1 MLLWQPGWMDSLRTE
16 LAARSSRAVPSSSPR
31 EREEVVDVSTQGE
44 RPGGP
49 ISRIVGI
56 YQIVLRRTLEHFF
69 PGAQLEILGDRS
81 IIDWDGSSD
90 ETYFR
95 LHDDPSGMGVE
106 IEWLGTRVAF
116 QSGNPMPLLPSER
129 RMVQVIVEAIDLRFR
144 GLLNQDLS
152 HRLDRF
158 SYQTEDLIV
167 ADYLEAVSPYRVPA
181 VLEALRVAA
190 LSTYENRRV
199 SMGAMLLGTRH
210 DPAAPDRQNR
220 EGAPN
225 FNARLTAI
233 KGFHRLCDGVRTVFL
248 VDLQGDLMRLIDVSR
263 WAAAVQGSDPLVHPC
278 PQAYRDHAK
287 ATRSGGH
294 VCLVLTPAQEIKVFA
309 EGTLMFSFSDAR
321 WRLMDIPRKFAV
333 WCEAVG
339 RAGWPGLAMAVF
351 QAALNLSEARLG
363 ALFVVLR
370 DPEHSVPQL
379 LTLPDQ
385 ISREVLADDP
395 EDPDNLSPKHAK
407 RSLHHAVRGMTL
419 ADLEPSVLEA
429 IASLDGAVVIDQ
441 DGRLL
446 SFGAILR
453 IAPETL
459 EFGRAVQ
466 GARTLAA
473 LAASVHGPVI
483 KVSEDGYLTMFLKGR
498 RVWEL

>member
-1 MLLWQPGWMDSLRTE
+1 MTNG
-16 LAARSSRAVPSSSPR
+16 AAAGHSTRSGQGSSAGLGRHQEVR
-31 EREEVVDVSTQGE
+31 EVSMQGE
-44 RPGGP
+44 RSSGT
-49 ISRIVGI
+49 ISRIVGV

-69 PGAQLEILGDRS
+69 PAAQLEIVGDRS
-81 IIDWDGSSD
+81 HIDWDGTSD
-90 ETYFR
+90 RQLFR
-95 LHDDPSGMGVE
+95 LRDDTTGTGVE
-106 IEWLGTRVAF
+106 IDWLGTRLSF

-129 RMVQVIVEAIDLRFR
+129 RMVRVIVEAIDLRLR

-167 ADYLEAVSPYRVPA
+167 ADYLETASPYRVPA

-199 SMGAMLLGTRH
+199 SMGAMLLGTER
-210 DPAAPDRQNR
+210 DPTAPGWANR

-225 FNARLTAI
+225 FTARLTAI

-248 VDLQGDLMRLIDVSR
+248 VDLQGDLMRLIDVAQ
-263 WAAAVQGSDPLVHPC
+263 WAETVHGSEPPVHPC
-278 PQAYRDHAK
+278 PELYRNHAK
-287 ATRSGGH
+287 ATRNGGH
-294 VCLVLTPAQEIKVFA
+294 VCLVLSPSQEIKVFA
-309 EGTLMFSFSDAR
+309 GGTLVFSFSDAR
-321 WRLMDIPRKFAV
+321 WRLLDIPSKFAV
-333 WCEAVG
+333 WCEAIG
-339 RAGWPGLAMAVF
+339 RCGWSNLALTIF
-351 QAALNLSEARLG
+351 QAALNLSEARIG

-370 DPEHSVPQL
+370 EPENSVPQL

-385 ISREVLADDP
+385 MLREVLADDP

-407 RSLHHAVRGMTL
+407 RSLHHAVRGMNL
-419 ADLEPSVLEA
+419 AEIEPSILEA
-429 IASLDGAVVIDQ
+429 IASLDGAVVVDQ

-446 SFGAILR
+446 SFAAILR

-459 EFGRAVQ
+459 ELGRAVQ

-473 LAASVHGPVI
+473 LAASVHGPVL

-498 RVWEL
+498 RVWEM